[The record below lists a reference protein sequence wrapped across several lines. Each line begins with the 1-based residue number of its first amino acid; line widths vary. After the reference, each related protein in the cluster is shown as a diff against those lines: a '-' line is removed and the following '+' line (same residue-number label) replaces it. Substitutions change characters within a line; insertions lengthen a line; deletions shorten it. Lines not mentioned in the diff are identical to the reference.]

1 MDGKVK
7 IKVDRDVG
15 IDCTHS
21 ILIADGEMASKEQ

>member
-7 IKVDRDVG
+7 IKVDGDVG

-21 ILIADGEMASKEQ
+21 LLLADGKMASKEQ